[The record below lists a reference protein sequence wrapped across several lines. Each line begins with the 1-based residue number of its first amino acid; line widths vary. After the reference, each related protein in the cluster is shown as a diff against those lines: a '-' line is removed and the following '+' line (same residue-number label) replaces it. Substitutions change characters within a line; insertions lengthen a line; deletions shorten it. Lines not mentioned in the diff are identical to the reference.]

1 MILSTQELREK
12 MTKELASM
20 GIKDTNVLQA
30 MSQIPREAFLP
41 QAFYNKAYH
50 NEALPIG
57 ENQTISQPYVVAKM
71 TEGLEIRP
79 QNKVL
84 EIGTGSGYQAAVLC
98 KMVRRLFTIERFDS
112 LSKEATNRL
121 SKLNIHNFV
130 SKVGDG
136 TLGWAEQAPFDR
148 IIVTAASP
156 QVPQSLLKQLNI
168 HGILVIPIGEENG
181 VQKLMRYGKRDD
193 NSIVEEYLCDV
204 RFVPLVGEEGV
215 INKNIKK
222 AL

>member
-1 MILSTQELREK
+1 V
-12 MTKELASM
+12 
-20 GIKDTNVLQA
+20 NVLNA
-30 MSQIPREAFLP
+30 MSTIPREVFLP

-71 TEGLEIRP
+71 TEALEIRP
-79 QNKVL
+79 QNKIL
-84 EIGTGSGYQAAVLC
+84 EIGTGSGYQTSILC
-98 KMVRRLFTIERFDS
+98 KMVRRVFTIERFES
-112 LSKEATNRL
+112 LAKEAAERL
-121 SKLNIHNFV
+121 DKLNIHNYV
-130 SKVGDG
+130 GKAGDG
-136 TLGWAEQAPFDR
+136 TLGWPEQSPFDR

-156 QVPQSLLKQLNI
+156 KAPQSLLNQLNI
-168 HGILVIPIGEENG
+168 HGILVIPVGEENG

-215 INKNIKK
+215 NMKK

>member
-20 GIKDTNVLQA
+20 GIEDDKVLQA
-30 MSQIPREAFLP
+30 MSKIPREAFLP
-41 QAFYNKAYH
+41 RAFYNKAYH

-71 TEGLEIRP
+71 TEALEIR
-79 QNKVL
+79 QTNKIL
-84 EIGTGSGYQAAVLC
+84 EIGTGSGYQTSVLC
-98 KMVRRLFTIERFDS
+98 KMVRRVFTIERFAS
-112 LSKEATNRL
+112 LSKEASERL
-121 SKLNIHNFV
+121 DKLNVHNYV
-130 SKVGDG
+130 AKVGDG
-136 TLGWAEQAPFDR
+136 TLGWSEQAPFDR

-156 QVPQSLLKQLNI
+156 KVPQSLLNQLNI
-168 HGILVIPIGEENG
+168 HGILVIPVGKEQG

-193 NSIVEEYLCDV
+193 GSIVEEYLCDV
-204 RFVPLVGEEGV
+204 RFVPLVGQEGV
-215 INKNIKK
+215 IMKK